1 MTTSLSQLRE
11 MTTVVADTGDVSA
24 IRALKPFDCTT
35 NPSLILKALQMPAFE
50 DMVAQEVEAGK
61 LAGKTPTEIADALT
75 VGVGVELAQLVPGR
89 VSTEVDA
96 SLSFDTQASV
106 AKARS
111 LVAAYAKRGI
121 GREKIFIKLASTWE
135 GIRAAEILQDEGTE
149 CNLTLLFSLT
159 QAAACADARVA
170 LISPFV
176 GRITDWFAAKE
187 GRIYEAH
194 EDPGVLSVREIYDY
208 YKSNEIET
216 IVMGASFRNI
226 GQVKAL
232 AGCDR
237 LTISPNL
244 IEELDAEE
252 TKLKQELSSTNASGM
267 KRMTVD
273 EATFRWSM
281 NASAMATEKLAEG
294 IRNFDADH
302 QKLLRGIAGKL
313 SAA

>member
-61 LAGKTPTEIADALT
+61 LAGKSPTEIADALT

-135 GIRAAEILQDEGTE
+135 GIRAAEILQDEGTQ

-187 GRIYEAH
+187 GRVYEAH
-194 EDPGVLSVREIYDY
+194 EDPGPPC
-208 YKSNEIET
+208 
-216 IVMGASFRNI
+216 
-226 GQVKAL
+226 Q
-232 AGCDR
+232 
-237 LTISPNL
+237 
-244 IEELDAEE
+244 
-252 TKLKQELSSTNASGM
+252 
-267 KRMTVD
+267 
-273 EATFRWSM
+273 
-281 NASAMATEKLAEG
+281 
-294 IRNFDADH
+294 
-302 QKLLRGIAGKL
+302 
-313 SAA
+313 